1 MVYRVSMGFS
11 SDFWRE
17 ETVLPEFTARL
28 INGSGM
34 YDGKHDRGRALWA
47 GICRLGYVAYTA
59 AGIGEFD
66 ELLMTG
72 SRTIFQIITV

>member
-1 MVYRVSMGFS
+1 M
-11 SDFWRE
+11 
-17 ETVLPEFTARL
+17 LPEFIARL

-47 GICRLGYVAYTA
+47 GICRLGYAAYTA
-59 AGIGEFD
+59 AGAGEFD

-72 SRTIFQIITV
+72 SRYRTF